1 MEENRMTM
9 MTNMQPL
16 HVPLQNNLDKQ
27 VTDAAPDR
35 AGTATQS
42 LSIESRRTTDIALVT
57 SEGDRVTLS
66 ATSLFEATY
75 EAYNSKGVMNTGVT
89 GETLTL
95 TASSALAI
103 SVEGSL
109 NEQELEDIERIVS
122 TMREMASEFF
132 AGEVE
137 EELSELFEEDHGLG
151 TIASFRADISN
162 TFSVLY
168 NYQQAAAPVE
178 TAGTGAVSPAP
189 FAAQPVNGANPEPT
203 PVSVGETAQGT
214 QAAPSATLSATRPAN
229 GANSDP
235 VPVTVGET
243 IQEAQA
249 TTSAA
254 TPGSE
259 PAAITVESS
268 HNFANNLIRA
278 IGEMNMTFS
287 VMGNHLI
294 EAMEQIFE
302 EIAEKH
308 DHDSVKQQIADT
320 ILDDVTSK
328 VLEMASHEARE
339 REEIDDHHD
348 DDKDHD
354 HNHDHDHKRVEEHHN
369 KVVGDGPNR
378 GGGTVAPLAA

>member
-1 MEENRMTM
+1 MTM
-9 MTNMQPL
+9 TTNMEPL
-16 HVPLQNNLDKQ
+16 HVPLQNSLNTQIAD
-27 VTDAAPDR
+27 TAPER

-66 ATSLFEATY
+66 ATSLFDATY
-75 EAYNSKGVMNTGVT
+75 EAYNSKGVMNTSVT

-95 TASSALAI
+95 AASSRLAI

-109 NEQELEDIERIVS
+109 NEQELEDIERVVS

-137 EELSELFEEDHGLG
+137 EELAELFEEDHGLG
-151 TIASFRADISN
+151 TVASFRADISQS
-162 TFSVLY
+162 FSLLY
-168 NYQQAAAPVE
+168 SYQQTAPTVE
-178 TAGTGAVSPAP
+178 TTGTGGVSPEP
-189 FAAQPVNGANPEPT
+189 FAAQPVNRANPEPA
-203 PVSVGETAQGT
+203 PVMVSETAQGT
-214 QAAPSATLSATRPAN
+214 QSAPAATLSATRPAN

-235 VPVTVGET
+235 VPITVGET

-287 VMGNHLI
+287 VMGNQLI

-302 EIAEKH
+302 EIVEEH
-308 DHDSVKQQIADT
+308 DHDDVKKQIADT

-328 VLEMASHEARE
+328 VLEMVNHEAHE
-339 REEIDDHHD
+339 REEIDDHHHD
-348 DDKDHD
+348 DHHHDDHD
-354 HNHDHDHKRVEEHHN
+354 RNHKRVEEHHN
-369 KVVGDGPNR
+369 TVIADGPNSR
-378 GGGTVAPLAA
+378 GGTVDPLAA